1 MEKKNSIYYSGQAT
15 DSEIAQNILA
25 NPFRRFEYMKILT
38 HTKTLGII
46 QVDSSVW
53 KRLSKE
59 DLEEIRAVCRE
70 KLEHYFSK
78 LK

>member
-59 DLEEIRAVCRE
+59 DLEEIRDVCAE